1 MSGHYV
7 WNITKQKKHYGHNVH
22 QSNSILCFGKAN
34 DIKFDKTIFINWGV
48 FVSIVYTFMVFTQT
62 FSVWVFYLKTLGSLL
77 RAFCYQ
83 AFSFLVVLPSRLLSL
98 SARVAWTHYS
108 QHFGRWHQGVNSPPW
123 WNWCFIKHRCSNETS
138 DSVLHVDLVKKP
150 TLNM

>member
-48 FVSIVYTFMVFTQT
+48 LVSIVDTFMVFTQT

-83 AFSFLVVLPSRLLSL
+83 AFSWWAKNAKMTSLVWTADCGIIFLAGFLGAAISSTW
-98 SARVAWTHYS
+98 SWTLDCLES
-108 QHFGRWHQGVNSPPW
+108 SFRQVFQSFG
-123 WNWCFIKHRCSNETS
+123 SNCIHS
-138 DSVLHVDLVKKP
+138 IF
-150 TLNM
+150 